1 MIRALWTSASGMAAQ
16 QTNLDVVSHNI
27 ANVNTVGFKQSRAN
41 FEDLIYQNIKDP
53 GVVSAD
59 GNRVPSGIQIG
70 LGVKVSDVSKIFSQ
84 GSLKLTER
92 DLDIA
97 IEGPGFFK
105 IELPG
110 GGEAYTRAGNFQIDN
125 EGYIVTSEGYKL
137 MPNIQINSPE
147 TLVSISISPNG
158 KVNAVRNEGGV
169 QTVEELGD
177 IKLYRFVNPAGLKS
191 IGQNLFVAT
200 QASSEAVEGDPNTD
214 GFGKLSQ
221 GFLESSNVNIVE
233 EMVNL
238 IVAQRAYEMNS
249 KGVTTSDEMLRT
261 VANLKS

>member
-1 MIRALWTSASGMAAQ
+1 MIRALWTAASGMSAQ

-41 FEDLIYQNIKDP
+41 FEDLMYQNIKDP

-59 GNRVPSGIQIG
+59 GNRVPSGIQVG
-70 LGVKVSDVSKIFSQ
+70 LGVKLADVSKIFSQ
-84 GSLKLTER
+84 GSLKHTGR

-97 IEGPGFFK
+97 IEGRGFFK

-110 GGEAYTRAGNFQIDN
+110 GGEAYTRAGDFQLDN
-125 EGYIVTSEGYKL
+125 EGYVVTTEGYRL
-137 MPNIQINSPE
+137 SPNIQVSSPE
-147 TLVSISISPNG
+147 TLVSLSISPNG
-158 KVNAVRNEGGV
+158 KVTAVRNEGGT
-169 QTVEELGD
+169 QTTEELGD
-177 IKLYRFVNPAGLKS
+177 VKLYRFVNPAGLKA
-191 IGQNLFVAT
+191 IGQNLFLPT
-200 QASSEAVEGDPNTD
+200 EASSEAVEGDPNTD

-249 KGVTTSDEMLRT
+249 KGITTSDEMLRT
-261 VANLKS
+261 VANLK

>member
-27 ANVNTVGFKQSRAN
+27 ANVNTVGYKESRAN

-70 LGVKVSDVSKIFSQ
+70 LGVRVSDVSKSFHQ
-84 GSLKLTER
+84 GPLKNTER
-92 DLDIA
+92 NLDVA
-97 IEGPGFFK
+97 IEGDGFFK

-110 GGEAYTRAGNFQIDN
+110 GGEAYTRAGNFQIDD
-125 EGYIVTSEGYKL
+125 EGYLVTSEGYRL
-137 MPNIQINSPE
+137 QPNIQINSPE

-158 KVNAVRNEGGV
+158 KVNAVRNEGGN

-177 IKLYRFVNPAGLKS
+177 VKLYRFINPSGLKAL
-191 IGQNLFVAT
+191 GQNLFAQT
-200 QASSEAVEGDPNTD
+200 DASGEAVEGDPNTD
-214 GFGKLSQ
+214 GFGKLLQ

-233 EMVNL
+233 EMINL

>member
-70 LGVKVSDVSKIFSQ
+70 LGVKVADVSKIFSQ
-84 GSLKLTER
+84 GSLKHTER

-97 IEGPGFFK
+97 IEGRGFFK

-137 MPNIQINSPE
+137 LPNIQVNSPE

-158 KVNAVRNEGGV
+158 KVNAVRNEGGN

-177 IKLYRFVNPAGLKS
+177 IKLYRFVNPAGLKA
-191 IGQNLFVAT
+191 IGQNLFIAT
-200 QASSEAVEGDPNTD
+200 EASSEPIEGDPNTD

-238 IVAQRAYEMNS
+238 IIAQRAYEMNS

>member
-16 QTNLDVVSHNI
+16 QTNLDVVSNNI

-59 GNRVPSGIQIG
+59 GNRVPSGIQVG
-70 LGVKVSDVSKIFSQ
+70 LGVKLSDVSKIFSQ
-84 GSLKLTER
+84 GSLKNTGR

-110 GGEAYTRAGNFQIDN
+110 GGEAYTRAGNFQLDD
-125 EGYIVTSEGYKL
+125 EGYVVTSEGYKL
-137 MPNIQINSPE
+137 LPNIQVSSPE
-147 TLVSISISPNG
+147 TLVSLSISPNG
-158 KVNAVRNEGGV
+158 KVNAVRNEGGN

-177 IKLYRFVNPAGLKS
+177 IKLYRFINPAGLKS

-200 QASSEAVEGDPNTD
+200 EASSEAVEGDPNTD
-214 GFGKLSQ
+214 GYGKLSQ

-249 KGVTTSDEMLRT
+249 KGITTSDEMLRT

>member
-1 MIRALWTSASGMAAQ
+1 MIRALWTSASGMSAQ

-27 ANVNTVGFKQSRAN
+27 ANVNTVGFKESRAN
-41 FEDLIYQNIKDP
+41 FEDLIYQNVKDP

-70 LGVKVSDVSKIFSQ
+70 LGVRVSDVSKVFSQ
-84 GSLKLTER
+84 GSIKTTQR
-92 DLDIA
+92 DLDVA
-97 IEGPGFFK
+97 IEGRGFFK
-105 IELPG
+105 IELPD
-110 GGEAYTRAGNFQIDN
+110 GGEAYTRAGNFQIDP
-125 EGYIVTSEGYKL
+125 EGYLVTPEGYKL
-137 MPNIQINSPE
+137 IPNIQINSPE
-147 TLVSISISPNG
+147 TLVSLSISPNG
-158 KVNAVRNEGGV
+158 KVTAVRNEGGE

-177 IKLYRFVNPAGLKS
+177 IKLYRFINPSGLKAL
-191 IGQNLFVAT
+191 GQNLFIET
-200 QASSEAVEGDPNTD
+200 DGSGEAVEGDPNTD
-214 GFGKLSQ
+214 GFGKLAQ

-249 KGVTTSDEMLRT
+249 KGITTADEMLRT

>member
-1 MIRALWTSASGMAAQ
+1 MIRALWTSASGMSAQ

-70 LGVKVSDVSKIFSQ
+70 LGTRVSDVSKSFSQ
-84 GSLKLTER
+84 GSLKKTDR
-92 DLDIA
+92 NLDVA
-97 IEGPGFFK
+97 IEGSGFFK

-125 EGYIVTSEGYKL
+125 EGFIVTPEGYKL
-137 MPNIQINSPE
+137 QPNIQISAPE
-147 TLVSISISPNG
+147 TLVGISISPNG
-158 KVNAVRNEGGV
+158 KVSVVRNEGGQ
-169 QTVEELGD
+169 QTTEEIGN
-177 IKLYRFVNPAGLKS
+177 IKLYRFINPSGLKAL
-191 IGQNLFVAT
+191 GQNLFAQT
-200 QASSEAVEGDPNTD
+200 DASGEAVEGDPNSD
-214 GFGKLSQ
+214 GYGKLLQ

-249 KGVTTSDEMLRT
+249 KGVTTADEMLRT
-261 VANLKS
+261 LANLK

>member
-59 GNRVPSGIQIG
+59 GNRVPSGIQVG

-84 GSLKLTER
+84 GSLKHTER
-92 DLDIA
+92 DLDVA

-125 EGYIVTSEGYKL
+125 EGYLVTSEGYKL
-137 MPNIQINSPE
+137 LPNIQINSPE

-158 KVNAVRNEGGV
+158 KVNAVRNEGGQ

-177 IKLYRFVNPAGLKS
+177 IKLYRFVNPAGLKA
-191 IGQNLFVAT
+191 IGQNLFMAT
-200 QASSEAVEGDPNTD
+200 EASSEAVEGDPNTD

-249 KGVTTSDEMLRT
+249 KGITTSDEMLRA

>member
-70 LGVKVSDVSKIFSQ
+70 LGVKVSDVSKEFSQ
-84 GSLKLTER
+84 GSLKNTGR
-92 DLDIA
+92 NLDVA
-97 IEGPGFFK
+97 IEGRGFFK

-125 EGYIVTSEGYKL
+125 EGYLVTSEGYKL
-137 MPNIQINSPE
+137 QPNIQINAPE
-147 TLVSISISPNG
+147 TLVSLSISPNG
-158 KVNAVRNEGGV
+158 KVTAVRNEGGN

-177 IKLYRFVNPAGLKS
+177 IKLYRFINPSGLKAL
-191 IGQNLFVAT
+191 GQNLFAQT
-200 QASSEAVEGDPNTD
+200 EASGEAVEGDPNTD
-214 GFGKLSQ
+214 GFGKLAQ

-238 IVAQRAYEMNS
+238 IMAQRAYEMNS
-249 KGVTTSDEMLRT
+249 KGVTTADEMLRT
-261 VANLKS
+261 VATLKS

>member
-1 MIRALWTSASGMAAQ
+1 MIRALWTSASGMSAQ

-41 FEDLIYQNIKDP
+41 FEDLIYQNLKDP
-53 GVVSAD
+53 GVLSAD

-70 LGVKVSDVSKIFSQ
+70 LGVRVSDVSKSFTQ
-84 GSLKLTER
+84 GSLKKTER
-92 DLDIA
+92 NLDVA
-97 IEGPGFFK
+97 IEGDGFFK

-125 EGYIVTSEGYKL
+125 EGYLVTSEGYKVQ
-137 MPNIQINSPE
+137 PNIQITAPE
-147 TLVSISISPNG
+147 TLISISISPNG
-158 KVNAVRNEGGV
+158 KVNLVRNEGGQ
-169 QTVEELGD
+169 QTVEEVGD
-177 IKLYRFVNPAGLKS
+177 IKLYRFINPSGLKA
-191 IGQNLFVAT
+191 IGQNLFVQT
-200 QASSEAVEGDPNTD
+200 EASGEAVEGDPNTD
-214 GFGKLSQ
+214 GYGRLLQ

-233 EMVNL
+233 EMINL

-249 KGVTTSDEMLRT
+249 KGVTTADEMLKT

>member
-1 MIRALWTSASGMAAQ
+1 MIRALWTAASGMSAQ

-41 FEDLIYQNIKDP
+41 FEDLMYQNIKDP

-59 GNRVPSGIQIG
+59 GNRVPSGIQVG
-70 LGVKVSDVSKIFSQ
+70 LGVKLADVSKIFSQ
-84 GSLKLTER
+84 GSLKHTGR

-97 IEGPGFFK
+97 IEGRGFFK

-110 GGEAYTRAGNFQIDN
+110 GGEAYTRAGDFQLDN
-125 EGYIVTSEGYKL
+125 EGYVVTTEGYRL
-137 MPNIQINSPE
+137 SPNIQVSSPE
-147 TLVSISISPNG
+147 TLVSLSISPNG
-158 KVNAVRNEGGV
+158 KVTAVRNEGGT
-169 QTVEELGD
+169 QTTEELGD
-177 IKLYRFVNPAGLKS
+177 IKLYRFVNPAGLKA
-191 IGQNLFVAT
+191 IGQNLFLPT
-200 QASSEAVEGDPNTD
+200 EASSEAVEGDPNMD

-249 KGVTTSDEMLRT
+249 KGITTSDEMLRT
-261 VANLKS
+261 VANLK